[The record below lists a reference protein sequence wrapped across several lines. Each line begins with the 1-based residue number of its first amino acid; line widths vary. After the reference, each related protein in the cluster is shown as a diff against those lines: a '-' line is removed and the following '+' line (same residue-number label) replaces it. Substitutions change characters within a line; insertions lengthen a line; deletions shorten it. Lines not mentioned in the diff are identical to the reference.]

1 MPTQAFTKPSVPP
14 ARSSDPAL
22 LASLR
27 ARIARIGGAGVERMW
42 ETLPLGV
49 AAIDAVLPGGG
60 LPRGCLH
67 EIVAAD
73 AGGAAAA
80 FAAVLLAG
88 LAGDGGNVV
97 WCRRDPG
104 RHGASLYGP
113 GLAAFGLDLHRL
125 LVVRAHRDMDVLWA
139 MEEGLRGG
147 TVAAV
152 LGEGAAAPPIAMRRL
167 QLAAETGGTT
177 GLLLR
182 SFGAP
187 AASAALATTRWRVA
201 SAPSDSLT
209 PSLSR
214 RREREHPSLYSS
226 LQEREN
232 RTVSVGKS
240 LALPLRPPLPVL
252 PGWGRGEGARLP
264 AVRWRLE
271 LLRCRAAAPAG
282 WLLDWC
288 HETHRLGVAAELRD
302 RPVAPAAAD
311 RDQHAV

>member
-1 MPTQAFTKPSVPP
+1 MPAQAFTKPSVPL
-14 ARSSDPAL
+14 ARSPDRVL

-27 ARIARIGGAGVERMW
+27 ARIARIGGAGVERIR
-42 ETLPLGV
+42 ETLPFGV

-67 EIVAAD
+67 EIIAAD

-88 LAGDGGNVV
+88 LAGNGDSVV
-97 WCRRDPG
+97 WCRRGTGP
-104 RHGASLYGP
+104 HGVNLYGP
-113 GLAAFGLDLHRL
+113 GLAAFGLDLRRL
-125 LVVRAHRDMDVLWA
+125 LVVRARRDTDVLWA

-147 TVAAV
+147 AVAAV
-152 LGEGAAAPPIAMRRL
+152 LGEGAAVPLIALRRL

-182 SFGAP
+182 PFGA

-201 SAPSDSLT
+201 SAPSDYLT

-214 RREREHPSLYSS
+214 RREREHPSLRPSP
-226 LQEREN
+226 QEREN
-232 RTVSVGKS
+232 RTVRVGQS
-240 LALPLRPPLPVL
+240 LALPLRAPLPP
-252 PGWGRGEGARLP
+252 PGWGRGVGAHFP

-271 LLRCRAAAPAG
+271 LRCRAAAPAG

-302 RPVAPAAAD
+302 RPVVPAVAD
-311 RDQHAV
+311 CDRHAV